1 MSSSH
6 ERPPPPGSPPL
17 LRIRQLPPR
26 LDRASLKGGQSC
38 KCSYPGA
45 AGEAQLAPKAQPE
58 LAPSARQNG
67 RAAELLVNG
76 PPAAQLRGAARSP
89 SFTFRSRLLL
99 LVPTPLASLALM
111 SPHALPVS
119 VPVLPHVP
127 LTPPVGT
134 ANAPTRQ
141 RQGRPSY
148 SWRHPPTIVGGRHPG
163 GLPRARSSPHPHP
176 HSNSGGRN
184 CKRPYPTAAGD
195 VLLEAGAIHPP

>member
-1 MSSSH
+1 MLAFRKELARLSLGHRRPRHEYMSSSH

-26 LDRASLKGGQSC
+26 LYRASLKGGQSC

-99 LVPTPLASLALM
+99 RALTPLASLALM
-111 SPHALPVS
+111 SPHASPVS

-127 LTPPVGT
+127 LTPPPTQAVGT

-141 RQGRPSY
+141 RQGRPS
-148 SWRHPPTIVGGRHPG
+148 
-163 GLPRARSSPHPHP
+163 
-176 HSNSGGRN
+176 
-184 CKRPYPTAAGD
+184 
-195 VLLEAGAIHPP
+195 